1 MKPKSLWKLL
11 KTIFIKW
18 LEDDPFQSAAALSYY
33 TLFSLAPL
41 LIISI
46 AVAGFVFGREAAQN
60 QIVSTIQGLIG
71 QESAQAVQAM
81 IQNASTR
88 PKTGMI
94 STLLGGVILLFGAG
108 GVVGQL
114 QTSLNTIWGVKT
126 QSESGLRDF
135 IRKRFIS
142 FAMVLGVGFLLLV
155 SLAVSAFISG
165 LTQFIGS
172 LFEGVKLIAHLLDI
186 LISFGFI
193 TLLFAM
199 IYKFLPD
206 VEIQWQDVWTGAA
219 LTSILFTIGKILIGL
234 YLGSSGVTSIYGAAG
249 SLITVLLWV
258 YYSSLIFLF
267 GAEFTEVYA
276 NTYGSGVVP
285 TQNAESIAAAAE
297 SDRQSPP
304 QKTYLFADVNFKD
317 MEEETESH
325 HNYYHKTRTVENMT
339 QRNGGDDCV
348 VGERKANRTK
358 SDRIADV
365 IATVAFTDMARSAH
379 WHRSGRCVRSG
390 SLCGVQL

>member
-1 MKPKSLWKLL
+1 MRAQNQQINLTVSEKGTKPHERTLSRPGEVPRPTDRSMKPKSLWKLL

-46 AVAGFVFGREAAQN
+46 AVAGFVFGREAAQD

-71 QESAQAVQAM
+71 HESALAVQAM
-81 IQNASTR
+81 IQNASNR

-94 STLLGGVILLFGAG
+94 STLLGGIILLFGAG

-114 QTSLNTIWGVKT
+114 QTSLNTIWRVSAK
-126 QSESGLRDF
+126 SDSSVRDF

-142 FAMVLGVGFLLLV
+142 FAMVLGIGFLLLV
-155 SLAVSAFISG
+155 SLAVSAFISA
-165 LTQFIGS
+165 LTRFIGS
-172 LFEGVKLIAHLLDI
+172 LFGGAAVIAHLLDI

-206 VEIQWQDVWTGAA
+206 ARIQWEDVWTGAA
-219 LTSILFTIGKILIGL
+219 LTSILFTIGKFLIGV

-258 YYSSLIFLF
+258 YYSSLIFLL

-285 TQNAESIAAAAE
+285 IENAEIISHCE
-297 SDRQSPP
+297 QS
-304 QKTYLFADVNFKD
+304 Q
-317 MEEETESH
+317 
-325 HNYYHKTRTVENMT
+325 
-339 QRNGGDDCV
+339 
-348 VGERKANRTK
+348 NRT
-358 SDRIADV
+358 
-365 IATVAFTDMARSAH
+365 
-379 WHRSGRCVRSG
+379 
-390 SLCGVQL
+390 